1 MQSQSKQRKIRDFKL
16 NGYDR
21 PSKAI
26 DWLMKEAKPA
36 IDALGDDHRDH
47 DLLTTV
53 IDTSEAFRG
62 TDVAVAGRYEF
73 QRERRDIRIL

>member
-16 NGYDR
+16 NRHDR

-36 IDALGDDHRDH
+36 IDVLEDDHRDH

-53 IDTSEAFRG
+53 LDTSEAFRG
-62 TDVAVAGRYEF
+62 KDVVVAGR
-73 QRERRDIRIL
+73 